1 MAAATEKPTPT
12 KPAAKLFPTRNHL
25 SEDTRRTVVGLLNKV
40 VADLLDLYSQTKHA
54 HWNLKGPNFIGL
66 HKLLDELAEGVEEQ
80 TDEVAERA
88 TALGGVVFGT
98 VRMAAATTELPDFP
112 ADTFYTQD
120 VVRVIA
126 DRYSRAGDTVR
137 AGIDQADEAGDKDTA
152 DLLTDV
158 SRLLD
163 KSTWLLE
170 AHVQLDDGKR
180 G

>member
-1 MAAATEKPTPT
+1 M
-12 KPAAKLFPTRNHL
+12 
-25 SEDTRRTVVGLLNKV
+25 S
-40 VADLLDLYSQTKHA
+40 
-54 HWNLKGPNFIGL
+54 
-66 HKLLDELAEGVEEQ
+66 
-80 TDEVAERA
+80 
-88 TALGGVVFGT
+88 
-98 VRMAAATTELPDFP
+98 AATTGLPDFP
-112 ADTFYTQD
+112 ADTFFTQD

-126 DRYSRAGDTVR
+126 DRYSKAGDTVR

-170 AHVQLDDGKR
+170 AHVQLDEGKR

>member
-1 MAAATEKPTPT
+1 MAATADKPTKT
-12 KPAAKLFPTRNHL
+12 AKPEAKLFPSRNHL
-25 SEDTRRTVVGLLNKV
+25 PEDTRRTVVGLLNTV

-66 HKLLDELAEGVEEQ
+66 HKLLDELAEKVEDQ

-98 VRMAAATTELPDFP
+98 VRMAAATTQLPDFP
-112 ADTFYTQD
+112 ADVFFTQK
-120 VVRVIA
+120 VVVVLA
-126 DRYSRAGDTVR
+126 DRYSKAGDTVR
-137 AGIDQADEAGDKDTA
+137 AGIDKADEAGDKDTA

-170 AHVQLDDGKR
+170 AHVQLDG
-180 G
+180 